1 MRHIVCVSVA
11 LLALT
16 VLASVS
22 GMPRAVSAASTVGPK
37 TYYLAL
43 GDSLAYGDQPT
54 RDYSHGYA
62 DDVFVTLQSLGTKQ
76 LVNMGC
82 PGETSSTFIN
92 GGCPYSNTVK
102 VAYAVSQLAAA
113 ISFIRQ
119 HRGHVSPVTIDIGAN
134 DVFRLMNQSAC
145 SVSTNVDSAL
155 ATFDTNF
162 TTILRRLQKALGG
175 KGDLVTMN
183 MYDPYENQCA
193 NSLTVFQSFNQH
205 VARDA
210 ARFGVPV
217 ADIFGAFGGVTTPNL
232 NICTYTWLCSSSN
245 IHPTT
250 AGYSVMADS
259 VERTLGYRAR

>member
-1 MRHIVCVSVA
+1 MRRIVCVSVA

-16 VLASVS
+16 ALASVP
-22 GMPRAVSAASTVGPK
+22 GMPRTVSAASTAGPK
-37 TYYLAL
+37 AYYLAL
-43 GDSLAYGDQPT
+43 GDSLAYGVQPK

-62 DDVFVTLQSLGTKQ
+62 DDFFVTLQPLGTKQ

-102 VAYAVSQLAAA
+102 VAYAASQLTAA

-119 HRGHVSPVTIDIGAN
+119 HRGQVSPVTIDIGAN
-134 DVFRLMNQSAC
+134 DVFPLMNRTVC
-145 SVSTNVDSAL
+145 WVSTNVDSAL

-162 TTILRRLQKALGG
+162 TTILRRLQKALRG
-175 KGDLVTMN
+175 KGDLATMN

-210 ARFGVPV
+210 ARYGVPV
-217 ADIFGAFGGVTTPNL
+217 ADIFGAFGGVTTPNP

-250 AGYSVMADS
+250 AGYSVMAGS